1 MSCKYITFRR
11 TLLIKEVLQMDQK
24 KIGRF
29 LKTLRK
35 EKNITQEVLA
45 ETLNVSSRTVSRW
58 ETGTNMPDISL
69 LVELSEFYQVS
80 IPEIIDGER
89 KSEKM
94 NQETKATALKMAEYS
109 KNELTTEKKKIIS
122 VFLMIFGIVIII
134 SALAVFPNES
144 SWGSIYAI
152 IGGFILTAG
161 IYFRIKSVLLKR
173 RSRILCV
180 AGCIL
185 VLFGIFTV
193 SDYIAV
199 TEFHQVPRFSYE
211 KSYGE
216 NMVVHKTLFYTVR
229 QTNPGTKDEKI
240 EVLK

>member
-1 MSCKYITFRR
+1 MN
-11 TLLIKEVLQMDQK
+11 QK
-24 KIGRF
+24 KVGLF

-58 ETGTNMPDISL
+58 ETGSNMPDISL

-80 IPEIIDGER
+80 IPEIINGER

-94 NQETKATALKMAEYS
+94 NQETKDTAIKMAEYS
-109 KNELTTEKKKIIS
+109 KNELNTERRKIIS
-122 VFLMIFGIVIII
+122 ALLMIFGVFIII
-134 SALAVFPNES
+134 SALAIFPNES

-152 IGGFILTAG
+152 IGGAILTVG
-161 IYFRIKSVLLKR
+161 IYFRIKSVLVKR
-173 RSRILCV
+173 ISRILSVVGCV
-180 AGCIL
+180 I

-199 TEFHQVPRFSYE
+199 SQFQQVPRFSYE

-216 NMVVHKTLFYTVR
+216 DIVEHKTLFYTVI
-229 QTNPGTKDEKI
+229 QKNPGTSNESIKI
-240 EVLK
+240 AK

>member
-1 MSCKYITFRR
+1 
-11 TLLIKEVLQMDQK
+11 MDQK
-24 KIGRF
+24 KVGQF

-45 ETLNVSSRTVSRW
+45 EALNVSGRTISRW
-58 ETGTNMPDISL
+58 ETGNNMPDISL

-94 NQETKATALKMAEYS
+94 NQETKDTAIKMAEYS
-109 KNELTTEKKKIIS
+109 KNELNKEKRKIIN
-122 VFLMIFGIVIII
+122 VLLMIFGVFIII
-134 SALAVFPNES
+134 SALSIFPNES

-152 IGGFILTAG
+152 VGGAILTVG
-161 IYFRIKSVLLKR
+161 IYLSIKSVILKIGLQ
-173 RSRILCV
+173 ILSIVGCV
-180 AGCIL
+180 I

-199 TEFHQVPRFSYE
+199 SQFGQVPRFSYE
-211 KSYGE
+211 KSYGDNIVE
-216 NMVVHKTLFYTVR
+216 HKTLFYTVI
-229 QTNPGTKDEKI
+229 QKNPGTANESVEIAK
-240 EVLK
+240 

>member
-1 MSCKYITFRR
+1 
-11 TLLIKEVLQMDQK
+11 MDQK
-24 KIGRF
+24 KIGLF

-58 ETGTNMPDISL
+58 ETGSNMPDISL

-80 IPEIIDGER
+80 IPEIINGER

-94 NQETKATALKMAEYS
+94 NQETKDIAIKMAEYS
-109 KNELTTEKKKIIS
+109 KNELNTEKRKIINALLM
-122 VFLMIFGIVIII
+122 VFGVFIII
-134 SALAVFPNES
+134 SALAIFPNES

-152 IGGFILTAG
+152 IGGAILTVG
-161 IYFRIKSVLLKR
+161 IYFRIKSVIVKR
-173 RSRILCV
+173 VLRILSVVGCV
-180 AGCIL
+180 I

-193 SDYIAV
+193 LDYIAV
-199 TEFHQVPRFSYE
+199 SQFQQVPRFSYE

-216 NMVVHKTLFYTVR
+216 DIVEHKTLFYTVI
-229 QTNPGTKDEKI
+229 QKNPGTANESIDIAK
-240 EVLK
+240 

>member
-1 MSCKYITFRR
+1 
-11 TLLIKEVLQMDQK
+11 MDQK
-24 KIGRF
+24 KVGLF

-58 ETGTNMPDISL
+58 ETGSNMPDISL

-94 NQETKATALKMAEYS
+94 NQETKNTAIKIAEYS
-109 KNELTTEKKKIIS
+109 KNELNTEKRKIIS
-122 VFLMIFGIVIII
+122 ALLMIFGVFIII
-134 SALAVFPNES
+134 SALAIFPNES

-152 IGGFILTAG
+152 IGGVILTVG
-161 IYFRIKSVLLKR
+161 IYFRIKSVLVKR
-173 RSRILCV
+173 GSRILGVVGCV
-180 AGCIL
+180 I

-199 TEFHQVPRFSYE
+199 SQFRQVPRFSYE

-216 NMVVHKTLFYTVR
+216 DIVEHKTLFYTVI
-229 QTNPGTKDEKI
+229 QKNPGTANESI
-240 EVLK
+240 EIVK

>member
-1 MSCKYITFRR
+1 
-11 TLLIKEVLQMDQK
+11 MDQK
-24 KIGRF
+24 KVGLF

-58 ETGTNMPDISL
+58 ETGSNMPDISL

-80 IPEIIDGER
+80 IPEIINGER

-94 NQETKATALKMAEYS
+94 NQETKDIAIKMAEYS
-109 KNELTTEKKKIIS
+109 KNELNTEKRKIINALLM
-122 VFLMIFGIVIII
+122 VFGVFIII
-134 SALAVFPNES
+134 SALAIFPNES

-152 IGGFILTAG
+152 IGGAILTVG
-161 IYFRIKSVLLKR
+161 IYFRIKSVIVKR
-173 RSRILCV
+173 VLRILSVVGCV
-180 AGCIL
+180 I

-199 TEFHQVPRFSYE
+199 SQFQQVPRFSYE

-216 NMVVHKTLFYTVR
+216 DIVEHKTLFYTVI
-229 QTNPGTKDEKI
+229 QKNPGTANESIDIAK
-240 EVLK
+240 